1 MSATAQTMDLSK
13 PAIGRWAKP
22 NEVPVIDFA
31 PLAGTS
37 DAAIDAVA
45 KEVDDASREI
55 GFFTVVNHPV
65 PVPLI
70 RRMFQESARFFSQ
83 PLEEKLQLH
92 MRHSANFRGYLPM
105 DEDVP
110 KAGRRGR
117 AVQGFQEHMAPG
129 QLPPRKPNKNEVF
142 QISLELDAG
151 DPDVRAGKPLH
162 GPNLW
167 PENLPG
173 FRESRARVLR
183 DHAPVCRPDGF
194 GVRARAGDGTGFL
207 RAVLHQAISSS
218 KSRSSVFFR
227 ADHRYP
233 HELIV

>member
-1 MSATAQTMDLSK
+1 M
-13 PAIGRWAKP
+13 PCWAKP

-37 DAAIDAVA
+37 DSAIETVA
-45 KEVDDASREI
+45 KEVDHASREI

-70 RRMFQESARFFSQ
+70 RRIFQQSARFFSQ
-83 PLEEKLQLH
+83 PLEAKLQLH

-110 KAGRRGR
+110 KAGKRGR

-142 QISLELDAG
+142 QISLELDAE
-151 DPDVRAGKPLH
+151 DPDVQAGRFHTAWLEPWLASH
-162 GPNLW
+162 VASLAAA
-167 PENLPG
+167 EV
-173 FRESRARVLR
+173 AAVVQT
-183 DHAPVCRPDGF
+183 APAP
-194 GVRARAGDGTGFL
+194 ATA
-207 RAVLHQAISSS
+207 
-218 KSRSSVFFR
+218 K
-227 ADHRYP
+227 
-233 HELIV
+233 